1 VPHILDRPV
10 WSALATAQARLA
22 EGGPLARRFP
32 RDIVPFAAARDASEE
47 AVGAL
52 AALARPGEDMVLP
65 EANDLVIPPGFTTVF
80 AAPLVQMVLVRE
92 PPEMPD
98 ARIERLT
105 EADAA
110 GMLDLA
116 TLTRPG
122 PFTLKA
128 QALGPFYGI
137 RFEGR
142 LAAMAGERM
151 KQAGFEEVSGICTHP
166 DFRGR
171 GLARVLS
178 VFVTRRTLARG
189 VVPYLHA
196 FASNEAAIRLYESIG
211 FAIRRELNV
220 AMIRKD
226 ATGFDSTR
234 TSAR

>member
-1 VPHILDRPV
+1 MSHILDRPV
-10 WSALATAQARLA
+10 WSALTTAQAHLA

-32 RDIVPFAAARDASEE
+32 RDIIPFAAARDTSEE
-47 AVGAL
+47 AI
-52 AALARPGEDMVLP
+52 AALATLAEPGEDMVLP
-65 EANDLVIPPGFTTVF
+65 EVNDLAIPPGFTTVF

-98 ARIERLT
+98 VRIGRLT
-105 EADAA
+105 DDDAA
-110 GMLDLA
+110 EMLDLA
-116 TLTRPG
+116 AVTRPG

-137 RFEGR
+137 RLDGR

-151 KQAGFEEVSGICTHP
+151 KQVGFEEVSGICTHP

-178 VFVTRRTLARG
+178 VLVTRRTLARG
-189 VVPYLHA
+189 VTPYLHA
-196 FASNEAAIRLYESIG
+196 FASNQAAIRLYESIG
-211 FAIRRELNV
+211 FTVRRELNV

-226 ATGFDSTR
+226 G
-234 TSAR
+234 